1 MGDFKRLDALL
12 KKFADETV
20 PGCACVVMK
29 KEEVL
34 HEGYAGWADA
44 EQKRPIDPKSVFRQA
59 STTKLFTYAIMGMLY
74 EEGRFLFSD
83 PIGEYLPEW
92 KHTTKWIRKE
102 NGEVEVLPLERP
114 ITVRDAAAM
123 MCGLP
128 YCMFPEPAPKDLTVK
143 CMSEKMKELLAKGTP
158 TLREEVRQMAEVPVR
173 FEPGTHWLYGYGS
186 EIIGALVE
194 ELTGK
199 SLRANFA
206 ERLIE
211 PLGLKDTGTFLT
223 DYLRKGLVRQYEKK
237 EGRLFPVPEEE
248 DMALNATVTPEGARP
263 QLICSA
269 KDFAI
274 FMNMLANGGVYDG
287 KRYLAEGTVRLLA
300 SDQLDERTARDFQNT
315 YLAGYGYGLGFRVL
329 KSQAQGFHN
338 GHPGAFGWTGGTGI
352 WAEAD
357 PVSGVSIVYMHNM
370 RPNEE
375 LYHHHRIRNVVYADI

>member
-114 ITVRDAAAM
+114 ITVRGAAAM

-173 FEPGTHWLYGYGS
+173 FEPGTHWLYGFGS

-194 ELTGK
+194 ELTGNGTSYVRPPFGIWGPELEEELDMIPVLWTIDTLDWTTQNVDWIVEK
-199 SLRANFA
+199 TVQDAGENDIILMHDSYESTVQAA
-206 ERLIE
+206 ERIIRR
-211 PLGLKDTGTFLT
+211 LK
-223 DYLRKGLVRQYEKK
+223 
-237 EGRLFPVPEEE
+237 
-248 DMALNATVTPEGARP
+248 
-263 QLICSA
+263 
-269 KDFAI
+269 
-274 FMNMLANGGVYDG
+274 
-287 KRYLAEGTVRLLA
+287 AEGFEFVTV
-300 SDQLDERTARDFQNT
+300 DQVIMD
-315 YLAGYGYGLGFRVL
+315 
-329 KSQAQGFHN
+329 
-338 GHPGAFGWTGGTGI
+338 
-352 WAEAD
+352 
-357 PVSGVSIVYMHNM
+357 
-370 RPNEE
+370 
-375 LYHHHRIRNVVYADI
+375 